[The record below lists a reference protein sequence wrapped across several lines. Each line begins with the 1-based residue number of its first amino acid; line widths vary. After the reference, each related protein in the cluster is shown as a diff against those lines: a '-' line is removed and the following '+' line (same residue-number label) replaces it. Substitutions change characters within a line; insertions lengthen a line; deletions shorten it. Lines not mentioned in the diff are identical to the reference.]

1 MTRDEAERT
10 LKDLPTTRVWCK
22 DCDDW
27 TYLCMIDYGDIFQPD
42 YRIRT
47 DCCED
52 THYQNEEP
60 DNELC
65 DRCYSLLRDHDDGEC
80 PKRIREE

>member
-10 LKDLPTTRVWCK
+10 LKDRPTTRVWCK
-22 DCDDW
+22 DCQDW
-27 TYLCMIDYGDIFQPD
+27 THLCMIDYGDIFRPD

-52 THYQNEEP
+52 THYQNEPP
-60 DNELC
+60 DNEDAEITHLM
-65 DRCYSLLRDHDDGEC
+65 L
-80 PKRIREE
+80 INREE